1 MKLALVRLSI
11 VILALSFLPGA
22 VQSARGQ
29 AGIQI
34 VESRV
39 DYDFARQVTI
49 LASLQSEVPILLVT
63 AYLRGQN
70 ESQPRSQT
78 TLLDAQG
85 DIVVMFDLADQPL
98 RAFTRVDY
106 WFVIIP
112 QEGEAFAS
120 QTFSFTY
127 DDDRF
132 DWQTQVT
139 QPFRVHWYE
148 PNPGLGA
155 AAIDIAQK
163 GLQRI
168 QTLLPVETPDEVN
181 IYVYASAQEMQN
193 ALRLG
198 GIRWVAGHADPELGL
213 MVVSLPP
220 GAEQSWEMARQ
231 IPHELMHIMLFAYLG
246 EAYRSLP
253 VWLNE
258 GLASA
263 AELNPNPDY
272 DVILNKARQKDAL
285 LPLADLCQSFPLD
298 ASGAFLAYAES
309 FNFVYYLYDRYQA
322 EGLQALANSY
332 ANGLDCDQGAEQALG
347 VPLSQ
352 LEIDWR
358 QEALGENPLGAAV
371 EELLPW
377 SLLCLAATLAPLGLT
392 LAGLRRKI
400 LSGKGPVET
409 SLVR

>member
-1 MKLALVRLSI
+1 
-11 VILALSFLPGA
+11 
-22 VQSARGQ
+22 
-29 AGIQI
+29 
-34 VESRV
+34 
-39 DYDFARQVTI
+39 
-49 LASLQSEVPILLVT
+49 
-63 AYLRGQN
+63 
-70 ESQPRSQT
+70 
-78 TLLDAQG
+78 
-85 DIVVMFDLADQPL
+85 
-98 RAFTRVDY
+98 
-106 WFVIIP
+106 
-112 QEGEAFAS
+112 
-120 QTFSFTY
+120 
-127 DDDRF
+127 
-132 DWQTQVT
+132 
-139 QPFRVHWYE
+139 
-148 PNPGLGA
+148 
-155 AAIDIAQK
+155 
-163 GLQRI
+163 
-168 QTLLPVETPDEVN
+168 
-181 IYVYASAQEMQN
+181 
-193 ALRLG
+193 
-198 GIRWVAGHADPELGL
+198 
-213 MVVSLPP
+213 
-220 GAEQSWEMARQ
+220 MARQ